1 MKKRQTKRL
10 LAFMLCMSFCVS
22 AFAACGGTEDKT
34 ELTYPDRGYAN
45 ADSDSWL
52 QIEEGDDMD
61 LQIDW
66 YVNLSYHSNPATL
79 ETKVG
84 RRIYEKTGIKIN
96 WLTPVLDDGTQL
108 STMISGNKLPDVVT
122 VGSTAEER
130 WLLPMEGLIYP
141 IDELSKR
148 YAPTL
153 MDRIDDEIETHYEGH
168 DGHMYAV
175 PNHFY
180 TDADLQ
186 AFEEQEGSTI
196 LSNGAIVAREDWL
209 NEYIA
214 YKKSADKTWTDVQAT
229 TPDGFIEMC
238 KWVKEN
244 KDIPNSQSTV
254 LLSQFTST
262 GSNAISWILQYF
274 CTPREDKDGNLV
286 NTYRQLEYEEALL
299 FLNRLYREG
308 LISGG
313 NLSATQSSISSQIG
327 NGTPFIV
334 IASPQDFVGGF
345 ASAHRNLGV
354 DYVPVLLTNSKGA
367 APQLASLAG
376 KNGYLCHM
384 ITTNCERP
392 DRVAKLFDYLL
403 SEEGQSLYYGILNE
417 DFTWEVEPG
426 GTAEKTV
433 NGVTKTVT
441 YKYGKAKWA
450 DTTWE
455 NIVKGQTRE
464 YGFMYSNPLINPMYP
479 RLTGPNGEVLNTLSD
494 YITYNNKAALN
505 DYVYTQSG
513 FAYSRDITSPEY
525 AEMMEINTNISLM
538 MGMKYAQI
546 VSAKTAA
553 EAKAIIKAM
562 IEEAV
567 AMGAD
572 RLLAYDN
579 VQFKKYK
586 EKTGIAFAWPPND
599 PQSGYDQLRVTTIF
613 GNRSNEKEI
622 PAELDK

>member
-1 MKKRQTKRL
+1 MKRIFTKL
-10 LAFMLCMSFCVS
+10 FSLALCLCVLMP
-22 AFAACGGTEDKT
+22 FVAACGGGGGVTGIV
-34 ELTYPDRGYAN
+34 YPDRGYAT
-45 ADSDSWL
+45 ADCDSWL
-52 QIEEGDDMD
+52 QIEAGDDMD
-61 LQIDW
+61 LEVNW
-66 YVNLSYHSNPATL
+66 YVNLSYHSNSATL
-79 ETKVG
+79 QTKVG

-96 WLTPVLDDGTQL
+96 WLSPVLDDGTQL
-108 STMISGNKLPDVVT
+108 STMISGNKLPDLVT

-141 IDELSKR
+141 IDELASR

-153 MDRIDDEIETHYEGH
+153 MDRIDDEIEVQYQGH
-168 DGHMYAV
+168 DGHLYAL
-175 PNHFY
+175 PNHYY
-180 TDADLQ
+180 TDSDLE
-186 AFEEQEGSTI
+186 AFEQQEGSTI
-196 LSNGAIVAREDWL
+196 LANGAIVAREDWL

-214 YKKSADKTWTDVQAT
+214 YKKSQDSTWTDVQAT

-238 KWVKEN
+238 KWMKAQ
-244 KDIPNSQSTV
+244 KKIPNSQSTV
-254 LLSQFTST
+254 LLSHFTST

-274 CTPREDKDGNLV
+274 CTPREDAEGNLV

-299 FLNRLYREG
+299 FLNELYREN
-308 LISGG
+308 LISSG
-313 NLSATQSSISSQIG
+313 NLSATQSAIASQIG

-354 DYVPVLLTNSKGA
+354 DYVPILLTNKAGA

-384 ITTNCERP
+384 ITTNCKRP

-403 SEEGQSLYYGILNE
+403 SEEGQSLYYGILGE

-433 NGVTKTVT
+433 NGETKTVT

-450 DTTWE
+450 DKTWQD
-455 NIVKGQTRE
+455 IVNGQTRE
-464 YGFMYSNPLINPMYP
+464 YGFMYSNPLVNPMYP

-513 FAYSRDITSPEY
+513 FAYSRDITTKEY
-525 AEMMEINTNISLM
+525 SEMMEINTNIGLM

-546 VSAKTAA
+546 VSAKSAT
-553 EAKAIIKAM
+553 EAKNIISSMVQEAIG
-562 IEEAV
+562 
-567 AMGAD
+567 MGAD
-572 RLLAYDN
+572 KLLAYDN
-579 VQFKKYK
+579 IQFKKYK
-586 EKTGIAFAWPPND
+586 QRIGIAYAWPPND
-599 PQSGYDQLRVTTIF
+599 PESGYKDLKVTTIF
-613 GNRSNEKEI
+613 GNRAYEKEI

>member
-1 MKKRQTKRL
+1 MKQWAKRILSCFLCLVAVTPL
-10 LAFMLCMSFCVS
+10 LT
-22 AFAACGGTEDKT
+22 ACGGSSSEGIS
-34 ELTYPDRGYAN
+34 YPNRGYAN

-52 QIEEGDDMD
+52 QIEAGDDMD
-61 LQIDW
+61 LEIDW
-66 YVNLSYHSNPATL
+66 YVNLSYHSNSATL
-79 ETKVG
+79 QTKVG
-84 RRIYEKTGIKIN
+84 RRIYEKTGIRIN
-96 WLTPVLDDGTQL
+96 WLSPVLDDGTQL
-108 STMISGNKLPDVVT
+108 STMISGDKLPDLVT

-141 IDELSKR
+141 IDELAKR

-153 MDRIDDEIETHYEGH
+153 MNRIDDEIEKQFQGH
-168 DGHMYAV
+168 DGHLYAL
-175 PNHFY
+175 PNHYY
-180 TDADLQ
+180 TDDDLN
-186 AFEEQEGSTI
+186 AFEEQEGTKI
-196 LSNGAIVAREDWL
+196 LANGAMVAREDWL

-214 YKKSADKTWTDVQAT
+214 YKKSVDATWTDVEAT

-238 KWVKEN
+238 KWMKT
-244 KDIPNSQSTV
+244 KKKIPNSQSTV
-254 LLSQFTST
+254 LLSQFTAS

-274 CTPREDKDGNLV
+274 CTPREDAEGNLV
-286 NTYRQLEYEEALL
+286 NTYRQLQYEEALL
-299 FLNRLYREG
+299 FLNRLYREN
-308 LISGG
+308 LISSG
-313 NLSATQSSISSQIG
+313 NLSATQSSIASQIG
-327 NGTPFIV
+327 NGTPFVV

-354 DYVPVLLTNSKGA
+354 DYVPILLTNKNGD

-384 ITTNCERP
+384 ITKNCKRP

-403 SEEGQSLYYGILNE
+403 SEEGQSLYYGILGE
-417 DFTWEVEPG
+417 DFTWEIEPG
-426 GTAEKTV
+426 ATVEKEV
-433 NGVTKTVT
+433 NGVLKTVT

-450 DTTWE
+450 DKTWE

-464 YGFMYSNPLINPMYP
+464 YGFMYSNPLVNPMYP

-494 YITYNNKAALN
+494 YITYNNKAALS

-525 AEMMEINTNISLM
+525 SEMMEINTNISLM

-546 VSAKTAA
+546 VSAKSEA
-553 EAKAIIKAM
+553 EAKRIIKSM
-562 IEEAV
+562 IDEAI

-572 RLLAYDN
+572 KLLAYDN

-586 EKTGIAFAWPPND
+586 ESRGIAFAWPPND
-599 PQSGYDQLRVTTIF
+599 PNSGYDKLTVTSIF
-613 GNRSNEKEI
+613 GNRSYEKEI